1 MSILSPIG
9 VRKMERII
17 KKLGFQC
24 LRQKGGH
31 AFYEHPDGRIV
42 MLSIHYGEDISRG
55 LLHKIITEDL
65 RMTAEQFNRLK

>member
-1 MSILSPIG
+1 MSILSPIS

-17 KKLGFQC
+17 GKFGFQC
-24 LRQKGGH
+24 LRQKGDH

-42 MLSIHYGEDISRG
+42 MLIIHYGEDISRG

-65 RMTAEQFNRLK
+65 RLTVEEFNRLK